1 MNVVSLHQC
10 FLGTLQ
16 ANAEI
21 RTQAEQQLKSAQKER
36 GFLACCL
43 DILNSADIELPVKKA
58 CLIYFKNII
67 IKNWRENGSID
78 HDEKPIVR
86 ERLLATIVHSDRS
99 TKAIFIPILNEILV
113 TDYPT
118 EWPDFLDSTTR
129 LFANPNDLDS
139 LYTGM
144 LCFSELCRKYR
155 WMKNEDRSSQL
166 DSIIK
171 QYFSSLLQIGGQIIS
186 DSASSDSHW
195 QLPEILK
202 LILKSYKF
210 VTYLD
215 LPEPLQEE
223 EAISNWIGFHVA
235 VMNISLP
242 SSAMQLDE
250 EERHLS
256 PWVKSQKWAYANIL
270 NIYVRYGSKG
280 WLSDGSY
287 TQFRALFSSSVVP
300 ELLKTY
306 FGKIEEWRQGHRWIS
321 DASLYHIISFIEHAV
336 TRKSSWGIIQPF
348 LNNLISELA
357 FPIFYPKDSVLEL
370 FEDDPQE
377 YIMMTFTIEETSNSP
392 VTAVRNLIATLAEK
406 RKDTALEPIL
416 QFAYGKLNSL
426 TSEQDTI
433 NVARQRESAL
443 RIIGCISSQLVEEQ
457 SPFKDQME
465 AFLSALVF
473 PNFKSRF
480 GFLRARTCN
489 VSSKFSKLSFTDPNN
504 LSVLFQGVMNCFN
517 DSGHLP
523 VQFEGAL
530 AIQSFIDFPQF
541 KEALGSIIVPT
552 TEKLLTLSGAIDSDL
567 IPSVIQSCVENYSEQ
582 LEPFG
587 ISLTAKL
594 SEQLMKLLE
603 ELNEAQSADPDDF
616 DSDELGSKTNAALGI
631 FSTLLTVLLYFENSA
646 QKIAKLEQIY
656 APVLHYV
663 LAKDLDSFFAETFEM
678 LENTTFLTRNVSPTM
693 WSLFEDSLR
702 ALMNSD
708 LSLNLEDAMPA
719 LKNYMVYGASTIK
732 TNSEY
737 QQAMIGM
744 VMKVFNKDG
753 DFAPDDVMN
762 AAELSTYIILALDSN
777 SAGPYVPHLVKKSL
791 EMMTFEEAEQP
802 GNVYKIII
810 ANVIIASLV
819 VDPNHCLQTLIETSS
834 TDSFFNL
841 WNELCTSYKRVFDMK
856 LSIMGLLSFLSI
868 DMESLSQMNLEGVIP
883 QFGKNLT
890 ILLTAV
896 PKAISE
902 LEKKRKEMADTDG
915 SNEITDEFIFGDNDE
930 DSDEDENNEQENR
943 DLAEAAETGG
953 FVLDDDYIEQYGFA
967 TDDTFDED
975 PYANTPLDNLNIFK
989 TFKDFILSVQAS
1001 DSNKYSSIISQLNPE
1016 QMDTISNIVQ
1026 IASN

>member
-1 MNVVSLHQC
+1 MNAVSLHQC

-16 ANAEI
+16 ADAGI

-36 GFLACCL
+36 GFLSCCL
-43 DILNSADIELPVKKA
+43 DILNSTDIELPVKKA

-67 IKNWRENGSID
+67 IRNWRESGKID

-86 ERLLATIVHSDRS
+86 ERLLATIAHSERS
-99 TKAIFIPILNEILV
+99 TKAIFVPILNEILV
-113 TDYPT
+113 NDYPAD
-118 EWPDFLDSTTR
+118 WPDFLNTTAR
-129 LFANPNDLDS
+129 LFADPNDLDS

-155 WMKNEDRSSQL
+155 WMKNEDRAAQL
-166 DSIIK
+166 DPIIS
-171 QYFSSLLQIGGQIIS
+171 QYFPSLLQIGGQIIS
-186 DSASSDSHW
+186 DSASSDGHW
-195 QLPEILK
+195 QLPEILR
-202 LILKSYKF
+202 LILKAYKF

-215 LPEPLQEE
+215 LPQPLQEKE
-223 EAISNWIGFHVA
+223 EISNWIGFHVA

-242 SSAMQLDE
+242 SSVMRMDE

-256 PWVKSQKWAYANIL
+256 PWVKSQKWAYANVM

-287 TQFRALFSSSVVP
+287 IQFRALFSSSIVP

-306 FGKIEEWRQGHRWIS
+306 FCKIEEWRQGNRWIS
-321 DASLYHIISFIEHAV
+321 DASFYHIISFIEHAV

-357 FPIFYPKDSVLEL
+357 FPIFYPRDSTLEL

-377 YIMMTFTIEETSNSP
+377 YIMMIFTIEETSNSP

-406 RKDTALEPIL
+406 RKDVALEPIL
-416 QFAYGKLNSL
+416 QFAYGKLNTL
-426 TSEQDTI
+426 TSAQDTLD
-433 NVARQRESAL
+433 VARQRESAL
-443 RIIGCISSQLVEEQ
+443 RIIGCISSQLVEEE
-457 SPFKDQME
+457 SPVRDQME

-473 PNFKSRF
+473 PNFKSQF

-489 VSSKFSKLSFTDPNN
+489 VSSKFSKLSFSDPAN
-504 LSVLFQGVMNCFN
+504 LSTLFQGVMNCFN
-517 DSGHLP
+517 DSGHLS

-530 AIQSFIDFPQF
+530 AIQSFINFPQF

-552 TEKLLTLSGAIDSDL
+552 TEKLLTLSGTIDSDM

-603 ELNEAQSADPDDF
+603 ELNEAQNADPEDF

-646 QKIAKLEQIY
+646 EKISKLEQIY
-656 APVLHYV
+656 SPVLHYV
-663 LAKDLDSFFAETFEM
+663 LTNDLDSFFAETFEM
-678 LENTTFLTRNVSPTM
+678 MENTTFLTRNVSPVM
-693 WSLFEDSLR
+693 WSLFEDSLS
-702 ALMNSD
+702 ALISSD

-719 LKNYMVYGASTIK
+719 LKNYMVYGASTMK

-737 QQAMIGM
+737 QQAIIGM
-744 VMKVFNKDG
+744 VMKVFSKDG

-777 SAGPYVPHLVKKSL
+777 TAGPYVPHLVKKSL

-802 GNVYKIII
+802 GNIYKIII
-810 ANVIIASLV
+810 ANVIISSLV
-819 VDPNHCLQTLIETSS
+819 IDPNHCLQTLIETNSIE
-834 TDSFFNL
+834 SFFKL
-841 WNELCTSYKRVFDMK
+841 WTELCASYKRVFDMK
-856 LSIMGLLSFLSI
+856 LSIMGILSFLNI
-868 DMESLSQMNLEGVIP
+868 DLESLTQMNLGGLIP
-883 QFGKNLT
+883 QLGKNLAV
-890 ILLTAV
+890 LLTQI

-902 LEKKRKEMADTDG
+902 LEKKRKEMADTN
-915 SNEITDEFIFGDNDE
+915 NEITDDFILDDTDDE
-930 DSDEDENNEQENR
+930 SEEDENNEQEGK

-967 TDDTFDED
+967 TDDSFDED

-989 TFKDFILSVQAS
+989 TFKDFILSMQSS
-1001 DSNKYSSIISQLNPE
+1001 DSNKYNSIISELSPE
-1016 QMDTISNIVQ
+1016 QKDTLSNIVQ